1 MKNYADK
8 RRRATHHNFR
18 VWDKVLL
25 NQLSN
30 KRIHKK
36 YLKQYSSI
44 EHTIKNIKGSMITV
58 NEKNG
63 KEFTLNSSFF
73 QPISINLKLNS
84 NSEDEYF
91 DNVVVNTPN
100 NNNNNEQQ
108 QQNIFT
114 PEINNMN

>member
-1 MKNYADK
+1 
-8 RRRATHHNFR
+8 
-18 VWDKVLL
+18 
-25 NQLSN
+25 
-30 KRIHKK
+30 
-36 YLKQYSSI
+36 
-44 EHTIKNIKGSMITV
+44 MITV